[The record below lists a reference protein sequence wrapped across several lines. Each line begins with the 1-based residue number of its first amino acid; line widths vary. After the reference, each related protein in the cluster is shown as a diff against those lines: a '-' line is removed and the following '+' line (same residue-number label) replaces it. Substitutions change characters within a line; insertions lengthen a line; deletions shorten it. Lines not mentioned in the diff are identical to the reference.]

1 MKQPA
6 VYILTN
12 QSNKVLYVGVTS
24 NLSQRVYQHKNHSI
38 EGFTKKYNVDK
49 LVYFEIHQEMV
60 SAIAREKQLKNWRRE
75 WKDELIS
82 GINSNWQDLW
92 NEII

>member
-24 NLSQRVYQHKNHSI
+24 NLSQRVYQHKNHLI

-75 WKDELIS
+75 WKDDLIS

-92 NEII
+92 NDII

>member
-24 NLSQRVYQHKNHSI
+24 NLSQRVYQHKNHLI

-75 WKDELIS
+75 WKDDLIS

>member
-24 NLSQRVYQHKNHSI
+24 NLSQRVDQHKNHSI